1 MRAMW
6 VMRARVVSATVIVLA
21 ALAAGCS
28 QLDVGSDL
36 LWSAR
41 FETGDFSEWTGVAGG
56 GAQAFPMPPN
66 MIAVSN
72 AEAHHGTY
80 SAALTITAGS
90 DGNQENAV
98 LSRAGNLPVE
108 AYYSAWYY
116 LPHSV
121 SVGTFWVIFKFRM
134 RTNPNDASTANEL
147 YDMDLA
153 TLPSGEM
160 TLQLYDHTT
169 AADIPLGVTDP
180 VVPVEAWFQL
190 EAFYRATNDATGRL
204 TYWLNGQQVVDIAGA
219 PTSQTSWVEWD
230 ACSVGEDLTPQMATL
245 YIDDCAISRSRVG
258 PSGQLTE

>member
-1 MRAMW
+1 
-6 VMRARVVSATVIVLA
+6 MRARLLSATVL
-21 ALAAGCS
+21 ALAGLTAGCS

-36 LWSAR
+36 LWTAR
-41 FETGDFSEWTGVAGG
+41 FETGDFSEWTNVDGG
-56 GAQAFPMPPN
+56 SAQAFPMPPN

-72 AEAHHGTY
+72 AQAHHGSD

-90 DGNQENAV
+90 DGAQENAG
-98 LSRAGNLPVE
+98 LSRVGGLPTE

-116 LPHSV
+116 LPYSV
-121 SVGTFWVIFKFRM
+121 SVGPFWVIFKFRM
-134 RTNPNDASTANEL
+134 RTNPDDLNTANEL

-160 TLQLYDHTT
+160 TLRLYDHRTS
-169 AADIPLGVTDP
+169 ADIPLDVSNP
-180 VVPVEAWFQL
+180 IVPVEAWFQL
-190 EAFYRATNDATGRL
+190 EAFYRATNDDTGRL

-219 PTSQTSWVEWD
+219 PTSPTSWVEWD
-230 ACSVGEDLTPQMATL
+230 ACSVGENLTPPTATL

>member
-1 MRAMW
+1 MMPARA
-6 VMRARVVSATVIVLA
+6 VPATVLLLA

-36 LWSAR
+36 LWTAR
-41 FETGDFSEWTGVAGG
+41 FETGDFTEWTGVAGG
-56 GAQAFPMPPN
+56 DAQAFPMPPN
-66 MIAVSN
+66 TIAVAN
-72 AEAHHGTY
+72 GQAHTGRY
-80 SAALTITAGS
+80 AAALTITAGS
-90 DGNQENAV
+90 DGTQENAV
-98 LSRAGNLPVE
+98 LSRAGGLPPS

-116 LPHSV
+116 LPYSV

-134 RTNPNDASTANEL
+134 RTDANDASTAGEL

-160 TLQLYDHTT
+160 TLELYDHRT
-169 AADIPLGVTDP
+169 AGDLPLDVSNP
-180 VVPVEAWFQL
+180 IVPVEQWFQL
-190 EAFYRATNDATGRL
+190 EAFYRAANDDTGHL

-219 PTSQTSWVEWD
+219 PTSPTSWVEWD

-245 YIDDCAISRSRVG
+245 YVDDCAVSRSRVG

>member
-1 MRAMW
+1 
-6 VMRARVVSATVIVLA
+6 MRARLVSAAILALA
-21 ALAAGCS
+21 ALAAGCG

-36 LWSAR
+36 LWTAR
-41 FETGDFSEWTGVAGG
+41 FETGDFSEWTGAMGG
-56 GAQAFPMPPN
+56 NAQAFPMPPN

-72 AEAHHGTY
+72 TEAHRGSY

-90 DGNQENAV
+90 DGTQENAV
-98 LSRAGNLPVE
+98 LSRAGYLPVE

-116 LPHSV
+116 LPRSV

-134 RTNPNDASTANEL
+134 RTDVNDANTENEL

-169 AADIPLGVTDP
+169 AANIPLDVTDP
-180 VVPVEAWFQL
+180 VVPVEDWFQL
-190 EAFYRATNDATGRL
+190 EAFYRASNDDTGRL
-204 TYWLNGQQVVDIAGA
+204 TYWLDGQQVVDIAGA
-219 PTSQTSWVEWD
+219 PTSPTSWVEWD
-230 ACSVGEDLTPQMATL
+230 ACSVGEDLTPPMATV
-245 YIDDCAISRSRVG
+245 YVDDCAISRSRVG

>member
-1 MRAMW
+1 M
-6 VMRARVVSATVIVLA
+6 MRARAASATALLLT
-21 ALAAGCS
+21 ALAAGCG

-36 LWSAR
+36 LWTAR
-41 FETGDFSEWTGVAGG
+41 FETGDFTEWTGVAGG
-56 GAQAFPMPPN
+56 DAQAFPMPPN
-66 MIAVSN
+66 TLAVSN
-72 AEAHHGTY
+72 EQAHTGDF

-90 DGNQENAV
+90 DGTQESSV
-98 LSRAGNLPVE
+98 LSRAGGLPTE

-116 LPHSV
+116 LPYSV

-134 RTNPNDASTANEL
+134 RTDANDASTAGEL

-160 TLQLYDHTT
+160 TLELYDHRT
-169 AADIPLGVTDP
+169 AGDLPLDVSNP
-180 VVPVEAWFQL
+180 IVPVEQWFQL
-190 EAFYRATNDATGRL
+190 EAFYRAANDDTGHL

-219 PTSQTSWVEWD
+219 PTSPTSWVEWD

-245 YIDDCAISRSRVG
+245 YVDDCAVSRSRVG